1 MTLIKITPFIKA
13 RDFCCRSY
21 DLLNDI
27 HTKIIYSIGDVL
39 FIMIFLWL
47 FGPFGLALIP
57 ESVKFK
63 LIFWY
68 CIVCSG
74 TMILHVYLFQ
84 DIIIKRYTVATT
96 ILWLIWIVAVCGLA
110 NFIVWEVIMDN
121 GHFHWKYLPKLM
133 LQTYMVASLS
143 TTFKIV
149 LYEKYYLKK
158 RIRVINQVNSD
169 LIVHQT
175 KSIGKSEITL
185 TSEKL
190 SEVVT
195 FDSDSLLYISSAD
208 NYVEINRLEN
218 GEVQRFLL
226 RKTLTEIEKEVK
238 SQCRHIERCHNSFI
252 VNINQIK
259 SISGNSAGYRINLN
273 GNISPIPISR
283 KYKDTFFKVFKP

>member
-1 MTLIKITPFIKA
+1 MILREIIPLEKA
-13 RDFCCRSY
+13 KVFLHRPY
-21 DLLNDI
+21 DLLIDLR
-27 HTKIIYSIGDVL
+27 TKFIYSFGDIL

-57 ESVKFK
+57 ESEKFK
-63 LIFWY
+63 LISWY
-68 CIVCSG
+68 CLVCSG
-74 TMILHVYLFQ
+74 IIVIHVYLFQ
-84 DIIIKRYTVATT
+84 DIIIKKYTVSTT
-96 ILWLIWIVAVCGLA
+96 LLWLIWIVAVCGLA

-121 GHFHWKYLPKLM
+121 GHFHWKYFPKLL
-133 LQTYMVASLS
+133 LQTYLVASIS
-143 TTFKIV
+143 TTFKII

-158 RIRVINQVNSD
+158 RIRFINQVNSD
-169 LIVHQT
+169 LRLHQS
-175 KSIGKSEITL
+175 KSTGKTNITL

-195 FDSDSLLYISSAD
+195 FDSESLLYISSAD

-218 GEVQRFLL
+218 GQLKRFLL

-259 SISGNSAGYRINLN
+259 SISGNSAGYRINFN
-273 GNISPIPISR
+273 ENISPIPVSR
-283 KYKDTFFKVFKP
+283 KYKDSFFKIMSQ